1 MRGNLIIISAPSGT
15 GKTTILK
22 RLFAEIKGVTFSV
35 SHTTRAPRS
44 GEKDGIDYYF
54 VDQETFRR
62 MRAENAFLEW
72 AEVHGNYYG
81 TSKSEVDRHL
91 RQGLDVFLDIDVQGA
106 RQVREAAG
114 RECFSIFIVPPSWE
128 EQESRLIGR
137 GTDSAETIRL
147 RLQNARIE
155 MQDADL
161 YDYLI
166 VNDTVD
172 RAVDALRAII
182 IAERCRTRRDR
193 DGRPLDILRNAECGL
208 RI

>member
-1 MRGNLIIISAPSGT
+1 
-15 GKTTILK
+15 
-22 RLFAEIKGVTFSV
+22 
-35 SHTTRAPRS
+35 
-44 GEKDGIDYYF
+44 
-54 VDQETFRR
+54 

-106 RQVREAAG
+106 RQVRAAAG
-114 RECFSIFIVPPSWE
+114 GECFSIFIVPPSWE
-128 EQESRLIGR
+128 EQESRLTGR

-155 MQDADL
+155 MEDADL